1 MKILLSLFFCL
12 LSLEM
17 AATPAVR
24 DRLQAEIQNQY
35 LPHLI
40 DQLGDCT
47 EGPCLSAH
55 NDESWRLETADGTV
69 CLPWTSCGFY
79 SCMEEKYQCAPVGFT
94 YFTELAKPTC
104 EAYRA
109 NMRTER
115 FSAAATEWIYEVMV
129 CLQKGLVQEC
139 DLENGCEQET
149 REKTCEHIVEFTLE
163 FHPGCYLQSGVGVCE
178 LPLRDQI
185 QIWRTVG
192 PFLTGREW
200 VEAFRVVTQCLKF

>member
-1 MKILLSLFFCL
+1 MRLIFLFFLSFCFSEAFATIATRDCL
-12 LSLEM
+12 
-17 AATPAVR
+17 
-24 DRLQAEIQNQY
+24 QKEIQESY
-35 LPHLI
+35 LPYLV
-40 DQLGDCT
+40 DQLGECT
-47 EGPCLSAH
+47 DGPCLTSH
-55 NDESWRLETADGTV
+55 PDESFRLETAAGST

-79 SCMEEKYQCAPVGFT
+79 SCMEEKFQCAEVGFT
-94 YFTELAKPTC
+94 YFTELARPTC

-115 FSAAATEWIYEVMV
+115 FSEAATEWIYEVMV

-139 DLENGCEQET
+139 DLDNGCQQET

-163 FHPGCYLQSGVGVCE
+163 FHPGCYLQSGDGVCE